1 MVELL
6 MKRSQS
12 SASRVVTRDSR
23 LGFTLVEVLLAMT
36 ILAIGVLVMGGLLTR
51 SARSA
56 DATARQAYQAGMMA
70 TEAARND
77 ALPFD
82 QLVAGTTCSTTS
94 GAPLPHT
101 LCTTI
106 TVLSAK
112 VKQVKVKFTP
122 TSNYLVPADSVM
134 FERSISGPA
143 VPPLNTP

>member
-6 MKRSQS
+6 IQRRQS
-12 SASRVVTRDSR
+12 TISRLVTRDSR

-51 SARSA
+51 SARTA
-56 DATARQAYQAGMMA
+56 DATALQSYQAGMIA
-70 TEAARND
+70 TEVARND
-77 ALPFD
+77 ALPFS
-82 QLVAGTTCSTTS
+82 QLAAGTTCSTMS

-134 FERSISGPA
+134 FERSISGPV